1 MRVLKKSDFSGVFK
15 GFLLK
20 TTISGRKSCAFQYKT
35 CFSTVSNM
43 RVLKK
48 ADFQVISVVFLSKT
62 TISGSK
68 MRFFYHKTCFS
79 TVSNILML
87 AKVEKWTHLNFKSGH
102 FGAGLK

>member
-1 MRVLKKSDFSGVFK
+1 
-15 GFLLK
+15 
-20 TTISGRKSCAFQYKT
+20 
-35 CFSTVSNM
+35 M

-79 TVSNILML
+79 TVSSYEG
-87 AKVEKWTHLNFKSGH
+87 VEKGRFSSYFCSFFIKNHHIWQQNEVFLP
-102 FGAGLK
+102 